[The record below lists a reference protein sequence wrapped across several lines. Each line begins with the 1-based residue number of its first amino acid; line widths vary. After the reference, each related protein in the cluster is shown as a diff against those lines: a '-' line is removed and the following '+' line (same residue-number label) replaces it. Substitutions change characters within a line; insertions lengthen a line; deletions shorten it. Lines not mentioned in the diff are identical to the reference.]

1 VNHYA
6 GIDVSLEL
14 SSVCIVNA
22 TGKVVRETKVE
33 THPEALVK
41 FFKGF
46 GLPFTRIG
54 LEAGPLSQWLYA
66 GLTDAGF
73 ETTLMETR
81 HVKAALSAMTVKTDR
96 RDARGM
102 AQLLRMGWFRP
113 VHAKSAGS
121 QEVRALL
128 VARKQLQHKLT
139 DIELSMRGILRGFG
153 LKVGHVTDKSFETRI
168 RKLVTGHAML
178 EQIVDAMLAARATLL
193 EQFNKLHKAVLN
205 VVRKDE
211 VCRRFMTTPGVGAIV
226 AITYKSALDDPSRIK
241 KSRNAGPLFG
251 LTPKRYQSGETDV
264 TGGISRVGDE
274 MVRTVLYEAANVL
287 LSRVTRFSA
296 LKRWGLEVAK
306 RRGLKRAKVAVA
318 RKLAVILHRMWI
330 DGSTFRW
337 TKTRGGSRMIGAYHD
352 KANCS
357 ATEVLAVNPFAP
369 ANRCA
374 ASGA

>member
-1 VNHYA
+1 MMGTAVNHYA
-6 GIDVSLEL
+6 AIDVSLEL
-14 SSVCIVNA
+14 SSVCIVDA
-22 TGKVVRETKVE
+22 TGKVVRESKVE
-33 THPEALVK
+33 TRPEALVK
-41 FFKGF
+41 FFRDF
-46 GLPFTRIG
+46 ALLLTRIG

-81 HVKAALSAMTVKTDR
+81 HVKAALSARTVKTDR

-102 AQLLRMGWFRP
+102 AQLIRMGWFRP
-113 VHAKSAGS
+113 VHAKSPGS

-128 VARKQLQHKLT
+128 VARKQLQHKLR
-139 DIELSMRGILRGFG
+139 DIELSIRGILRGFG
-153 LKVGHVTDKSFETRI
+153 LKVGHVTDRTFERRI
-168 RKLVTGHAML
+168 RELVTGHAML
-178 EQIVDAMLAARATLL
+178 EQIAEAMLAARATLL
-193 EQFNKLHKAVLN
+193 SQFNKLHKAVLDI
-205 VVRKDE
+205 VRHDD
-211 VCRRFMTTPGVGAIV
+211 VCRRLMTTPGVGAIV
-226 AITYKSALDDPSRIK
+226 AITYKSALDDPNRIE

-274 MVRTVLYEAANVL
+274 MVRTALYEAANVL

-330 DGSTFRW
+330 DGTTFQW
-337 TKTRGGSRMIGAYHD
+337 SKT
-352 KANCS
+352 
-357 ATEVLAVNPFAP
+357 
-369 ANRCA
+369 A
-374 ASGA
+374 AAQA